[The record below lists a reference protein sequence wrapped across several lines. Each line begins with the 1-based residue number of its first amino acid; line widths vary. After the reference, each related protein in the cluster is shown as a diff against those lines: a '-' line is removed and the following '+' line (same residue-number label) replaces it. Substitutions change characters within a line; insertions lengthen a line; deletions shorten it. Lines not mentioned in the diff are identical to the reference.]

1 MMQVAAGE
9 VKGPLDRLEVCFD
22 DEHAVANAG
31 LVLSA
36 TLAGCLGIVE
46 AADEMIGLGDVPG
59 AALPGRKVMTLI
71 HSMALGGDSIDD
83 ADVLRSGETARV
95 LGHAVMAPSTLGT
108 FLRAFTFGHV
118 HQLDRLSETV
128 LTRAWQAGAGPDS
141 GSLVID
147 IDSSVCEVY
156 GYEKQGASFGY
167 TKRRGYHPLLA
178 TRAGSGEVLHA
189 RQRKGAA
196 NTARGAAHFI
206 AEVCGRVRRAGASG
220 LICLRA
226 DAGFHSKNV
235 MDACQKAD
243 VRFSITARLTAPV
256 RTVIAVIAEEAW
268 QAIGYTEQGEAQ
280 VAETTYTDTRL
291 VIRRTRILPQQG
303 QGELFPGWRHHALVT
318 DMDGPAIERDEF
330 HRHHAVCELAI
341 RDLKAEGLAHTPSGV
356 FAANAAW
363 LVIAS
368 LAHNL
373 TRWVATLGLAIT
385 GPVVAATIRRRYLTL
400 PGRITRSARL
410 CTLRLPARWRWA
422 HSFLAALA
430 RLRAIPLRA

>member
-1 MMQVAAGE
+1 MVQVAAGE

-36 TLAGCLGIVE
+36 TLAGRLGIVE
-46 AADEMIGLGDVPG
+46 AADEMIGLGEVPG

-118 HQLDRLSETV
+118 RQLDRLSETV
-128 LTRAWQAGAGPDS
+128 LTRAWQAGAGPDAD
-141 GSLVID
+141 SLVID

-156 GYEKQGASFGY
+156 GYKKQGASFGY

-196 NTARGAAHFI
+196 NTAHGAAHFI

-256 RTVIAVIAEEAW
+256 RTVIAAIDEEAW
-268 QAIGYTEQGEAQ
+268 QAIDYTEQGEAQ
-280 VAETTYTDTRL
+280 VAETTYKDTRL

-303 QGELFPGWRHHALVT
+303 QGELFPGWRHHAFVT

-341 RDLKAEGLAHTPSGV
+341 RDLKEEGLAHTPSGV

-422 HSFLAALA
+422 HNFLAALA

>member
-1 MMQVAAGE
+1 MVQVAAGE

-36 TLAGCLGIVE
+36 TLAGRLGIVE
-46 AADEMIGLGDVPG
+46 AADEMIGLGEVPG

-118 HQLDRLSETV
+118 RQLDRLSETV
-128 LTRAWQAGAGPDS
+128 LTRAWQAGAGPDAD
-141 GSLVID
+141 SLVID

-156 GYEKQGASFGY
+156 GYKKQGASFGY

-206 AEVCGRVRRAGASG
+206 AEVCGRVRRAGAAG

-256 RTVIAVIAEEAW
+256 RTVIAAIDEEAW
-268 QAIGYTEQGEAQ
+268 QAIDYTEQGEAQ
-280 VAETTYTDTRL
+280 VAETTYKDTRL

-303 QGELFPGWRHHALVT
+303 QGELFPGWRHHAFVT
-318 DMDGPAIERDEF
+318 DMDGPAIARDEF

-341 RDLKAEGLAHTPSGV
+341 RDLKEEGLAHTPSGV

>member
-1 MMQVAAGE
+1 MVQVAAGE
-9 VKGPLDRLEVCFD
+9 VKGRLDRLEVCFD

-36 TLAGCLGIVE
+36 TLAGRLGIVE
-46 AADEMIGLGDVPG
+46 AADEMIGLGEVPG
-59 AALPGRKVMTLI
+59 AALPGRKVMSLI

-118 HQLDRLSETV
+118 RQLDRLSETV
-128 LTRAWQAGAGPDS
+128 LTRAWQAGAGPDAD
-141 GSLVID
+141 SLVID

-156 GYEKQGASFGY
+156 GYKKQGASFGY

-226 DAGFHSKNV
+226 DSGFHAKNV
-235 MDACQKAD
+235 IDACQKAD

-256 RTVIAVIAEEAW
+256 RTVIAAVDEEAW
-268 QAIGYTEQGEAQ
+268 QAIDYTEQGEAQ
-280 VAETTYTDTRL
+280 VAETTYKNTRL
-291 VIRRTRILPQQG
+291 VV
-303 QGELFPGWRHHALVT
+303 A
-318 DMDGPAIERDEF
+318 PASSRNRDKENSSP
-330 HRHHAVCELAI
+330 AGAT
-341 RDLKAEGLAHTPSGV
+341 TPSSPTSTDPRSN
-356 FAANAAW
+356 ATNSTATTPCANSPSATSKKK
-363 LVIAS
+363 AS
-368 LAHNL
+368 P
-373 TRWVATLGLAIT
+373 TPPQGCSPRTPPGLSSHPWPTTSHA
-385 GPVVAATIRRRYLTL
+385 G
-400 PGRITRSARL
+400 
-410 CTLRLPARWRWA
+410 
-422 HSFLAALA
+422 
-430 RLRAIPLRA
+430 

>member
-1 MMQVAAGE
+1 MVQVAAGE
-9 VKGPLDRLEVCFD
+9 VKGSLDRLEVCFD

-36 TLAGCLGIVE
+36 TLAGRLGIVE
-46 AADEMIGLGDVPG
+46 AADEMIGLGEVPG

-118 HQLDRLSETV
+118 RQLDRLSETV
-128 LTRAWQAGAGPDS
+128 LTRAWQAGAGPDAD
-141 GSLVID
+141 SLVID

-156 GYEKQGASFGY
+156 GYKKQGASFGY

-256 RTVIAVIAEEAW
+256 RTVIAAIDEEAW
-268 QAIGYTEQGEAQ
+268 QAIDYTEQGEAQ
-280 VAETTYTDTRL
+280 VAETTYKDTRL

-303 QGELFPGWRHHALVT
+303 QGELFPGWRHHAFVT

-341 RDLKAEGLAHTPSGV
+341 RDLKEEGLAHTPSGV

-422 HSFLAALA
+422 HNFLAALA

>member
-1 MMQVAAGE
+1 MVQVAAGE

-36 TLAGCLGIVE
+36 TLAGRLGIVE
-46 AADEMIGLGDVPG
+46 AADEMIGLGEVPG

-118 HQLDRLSETV
+118 RQLDRLSETV
-128 LTRAWQAGAGPDS
+128 LTRAWQAGAGPDAD
-141 GSLVID
+141 SLVID

-156 GYEKQGASFGY
+156 GYKKQGASFGY

-256 RTVIAVIAEEAW
+256 RTVIAAIDEEAW
-268 QAIGYTEQGEAQ
+268 QAIDYTEQGEAQ
-280 VAETTYTDTRL
+280 VAETTYKDTRL

-303 QGELFPGWRHHALVT
+303 QGELFPGWRHHAFVT

-341 RDLKAEGLAHTPSGV
+341 RDLKEEGLAHTPSGV

-410 CTLRLPARWRWA
+410 RTLRLPARWRWA

>member
-1 MMQVAAGE
+1 MVQVAAGE

-36 TLAGCLGIVE
+36 TLAGRLGIVE
-46 AADEMIGLGDVPG
+46 AADEMIGLGEVPG

-118 HQLDRLSETV
+118 RQLDRLSETV
-128 LTRAWQAGAGPDS
+128 LTRAWQAGAGPDAD
-141 GSLVID
+141 SLVID

-156 GYEKQGASFGY
+156 GYKKQGASFGY

-196 NTARGAAHFI
+196 NTARGAARFI

-256 RTVIAVIAEEAW
+256 RTVIAAIDEEAW
-268 QAIGYTEQGEAQ
+268 QAIDYTEQGEAQ
-280 VAETTYTDTRL
+280 VAETTYKDTRL

-303 QGELFPGWRHHALVT
+303 QGELFPGWRHHAFVT

-341 RDLKAEGLAHTPSGV
+341 RDLKEEGLAHTPSGV
-356 FAANAAW
+356 FAENAAW

-410 CTLRLPARWRWA
+410 RTLRLPARWRWA
-422 HSFLAALA
+422 HNFLAA
-430 RLRAIPLRA
+430 LRAIPLRA

>member
-1 MMQVAAGE
+1 MVQVAAGE
-9 VKGPLDRLEVCFD
+9 VKGSLDRLEVCFD

-36 TLAGCLGIVE
+36 TLAGRLGIVE
-46 AADEMIGLGDVPG
+46 AADEMIGLGEVPG

-118 HQLDRLSETV
+118 RQLDRLSETV
-128 LTRAWQAGAGPDS
+128 LTRAWQAGAGPDAD
-141 GSLVID
+141 SLVID

-156 GYEKQGASFGY
+156 GYKKQGASFGY

-256 RTVIAVIAEEAW
+256 RTVIAAIDEEAW
-268 QAIGYTEQGEAQ
+268 QAIDYTEQGEAQ
-280 VAETTYTDTRL
+280 VAETTYKDTRL

-303 QGELFPGWRHHALVT
+303 QGELFPGWRHHAFVT

-341 RDLKAEGLAHTPSGV
+341 RDLKEEGLAHTPSGV

-410 CTLRLPARWRWA
+410 RTLRLPARWRWA

>member
-1 MMQVAAGE
+1 MVQVAAGE

-36 TLAGCLGIVE
+36 TLAGRLGIVE
-46 AADEMIGLGDVPG
+46 AADEMIGLGEVPG

-118 HQLDRLSETV
+118 RQLDRLSETV
-128 LTRAWQAGAGPDS
+128 LTRAWQAGAGPDAD
-141 GSLVID
+141 SLVID

-156 GYEKQGASFGY
+156 GYKKQGASFGY

-256 RTVIAVIAEEAW
+256 RTVIAAIDEEAW
-268 QAIGYTEQGEAQ
+268 QAIDYTEQGEAQ
-280 VAETTYTDTRL
+280 VAETTYKDTRL

-303 QGELFPGWRHHALVT
+303 QGELFPGWRHHAFVT

-341 RDLKAEGLAHTPSGV
+341 RDLKEEGLAHTPSGV
-356 FAANAAW
+356 FAENAAW

-422 HSFLAALA
+422 HNFLAALA

>member
-1 MMQVAAGE
+1 MVQVAAGE
-9 VKGPLDRLEVCFD
+9 VKGSLDRLEVCFD

-36 TLAGCLGIVE
+36 TLAGRLGIVE
-46 AADEMIGLGDVPG
+46 AADEMIGLGEVPG

-118 HQLDRLSETV
+118 RQLDRLSETV
-128 LTRAWQAGAGPDS
+128 LTRAWQAGAGPDAD
-141 GSLVID
+141 SLVID

-156 GYEKQGASFGY
+156 GYKKQGASFGY

-256 RTVIAVIAEEAW
+256 RTVIAAIDEEAW
-268 QAIGYTEQGEAQ
+268 QAIDYTEQGEAQ
-280 VAETTYTDTRL
+280 VAETTYKDTRL

-303 QGELFPGWRHHALVT
+303 QGELFPGWRHHAFVT

-341 RDLKAEGLAHTPSGV
+341 RDLKEEGLAHTPSGV

-410 CTLRLPARWRWA
+410 RTLRLPARWRWA
-422 HSFLAALA
+422 HNFLAALA

>member
-1 MMQVAAGE
+1 MVQVAAGE

-36 TLAGCLGIVE
+36 TLAGRLGIVE
-46 AADEMIGLGDVPG
+46 AADEMIGLGEVPG

-118 HQLDRLSETV
+118 RQLDRLSETV
-128 LTRAWQAGAGPDS
+128 LTRAWQAGAGPDAD
-141 GSLVID
+141 SLVID

-156 GYEKQGASFGY
+156 GYKKQGASFGY

-256 RTVIAVIAEEAW
+256 RTVIAAIDEEAW
-268 QAIGYTEQGEAQ
+268 QAIDYTEQGEAQ
-280 VAETTYTDTRL
+280 VAETTYKDTRL

-303 QGELFPGWRHHALVT
+303 QGELFPGWRHHAFVT

-341 RDLKAEGLAHTPSGV
+341 RDLKEEGLAHTPSGV

-422 HSFLAALA
+422 HNFLAALA

>member
-1 MMQVAAGE
+1 MVRVRAGE

-22 DEHAVANAG
+22 DERAVANAG
-31 LVLSA
+31 LILSA
-36 TLAGCLGIVE
+36 TLAARLGIVE
-46 AADEMIGLGDVPG
+46 AADEMIDLGEVPG

-71 HSMALGGDSIDD
+71 HTMLLGGDAIDD

-118 HQLDRLSETV
+118 RQLDRLSERA
-128 LTRAWQAGAGPDS
+128 LTGAWQAGAGPGEDT
-141 GSLVID
+141 LVTG
-147 IDSSVCEVY
+147 IDSSICEVY
-156 GYEKQGASFGY
+156 GYKKQGASFGY

-206 AEVCGRVRRAGASG
+206 AELHGRVRRAGASG

-226 DAGFHSKNV
+226 DSGFHSKNV
-235 MDACQKAD
+235 MDACSDAG
-243 VRFSITARLTAPV
+243 VRFSITARLTKPV
-256 RTVIAVIAEEAW
+256 GRAIAAIDEAAW
-268 QAIGYTEQGEAQ
+268 QAIDYTEHGEAQ
-280 VAETTYTDTRL
+280 VAETTYKSRRL
-291 VIRRTRILPQQG
+291 VVRRTRILPKQG
-303 QGELFPGWRHHALVT
+303 QEELFPGWRHHAFVT

-330 HRHHAVCELAI
+330 HRRHAVCELAI
-341 RDLKAEGLAHTPSGV
+341 RDLKEEGLAHTPSGV

-373 TRWVATLGLAIT
+373 TRWVATLGLSIT
-385 GPVVAATIRRRYLTL
+385 GPVVAATIRRRYLAL

-410 CTLRLPARWRWA
+410 STLRLPARWPWA
-422 HSFLAALA
+422 DSFLTALA